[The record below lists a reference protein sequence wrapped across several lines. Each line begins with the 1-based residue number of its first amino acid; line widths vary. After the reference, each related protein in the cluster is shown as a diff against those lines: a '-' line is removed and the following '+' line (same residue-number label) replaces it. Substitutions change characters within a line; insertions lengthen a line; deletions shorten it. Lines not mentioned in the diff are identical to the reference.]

1 MARNRRRP
9 GFDRRHWETMTVAHG
24 ATTTGSTFITNK
36 LPIKKPDD
44 DIAEFFRTT
53 NERYRYSL
61 YNDTWYWATP
71 NTHTGGAGVGAE
83 MIYEVPVNVDIP
95 GAFPPGVTFAIT
107 NSDFLSPTEIK
118 ISSDFQSDF
127 ENYGDCVGQYIQV
140 TSGTYAGIKRKI
152 INIRYELGFGG
163 YHDAVVT
170 IESPYPAV
178 LGNVNIKVLTPA
190 SVLWQP
196 TSSTTSVFRVFYSFG
211 TQQTSSSITLP
222 SGFTSYGT
230 ACKLITTPS
239 AISGSYFTNN
249 ATSSAT
255 NTISDSS
262 QSWYTNEW
270 KNYQVR
276 ILSGTGEGQRRT
288 ITGNTTDT
296 ITVSQ
301 NWNIQPDTTSV
312 YSLEACD
319 DFIYLLGNNIAG
331 IFRYQITTG
340 AMTYWQNSEYQ
351 YNNTFISSWLPKTTE
366 GLVSTNMH
374 SMKHGNMLHVIN
386 FGSLQRTSS
395 VSINEQLTPPVF
407 VPLGRNLAAWAG
419 STIGCSAD
427 YDPDG
432 DYIYVYLGPNSN
444 NTFAVLDFSNP
455 ANGRIYPL
463 NRDMLGQ
470 STGVVGEKI
479 RLVVFED
486 ENGEKTKYIYS
497 LHNSSSVLRRLLIS

>member
-1 MARNRRRP
+1 MGRNKRKP
-9 GFDRRHWETMTVAHG
+9 GLDRRHWETMTVAH
-24 ATTTGSTFITNK
+24 ASTTTGSTFLTNK

-53 NERYRYSL
+53 NERYKYSL

-71 NTHTGGAGVGAE
+71 NTYTGGAGLGGE
-83 MIYEVPVNVDIP
+83 MIYETPLDGITTNFP
-95 GAFPPGVTFAIT
+95 GGSVFSIT
-107 NSDFLSPTEIK
+107 NADFLSSTEIK
-118 ISSDFQSDF
+118 ISGDTQNNFEDF
-127 ENYGDCVGQYIQV
+127 GDCVGRYIQV
-140 TSGTYAGIKRKI
+140 TTGTYAGIKRKI
-152 INIRYELGFGG
+152 LSIRYEPGFGN
-163 YHDAVVT
+163 YLYPIIT
-170 IESPYPAV
+170 IDSAYPAALGTVFIRV
-178 LGNVNIKVLTPA
+178 LKPL
-190 SVLWQP
+190 SVLFEP
-196 TSSTTSVFRVFYSFG
+196 TSTTSGVFKVFSSHG
-211 TQQTSSSITLP
+211 TSGTASALTLP
-222 SGFTSYGT
+222 VSGFGT

-249 ATSSAT
+249 ATSSTT

-262 QSWYTNEW
+262 QTWYTNEW

-288 ITGNTTDT
+288 ITGNTADT
-296 ITVSQ
+296 ITVSN
-301 NWNIQPDTTSV
+301 NWNIQPDGTSV

-319 DFIYLLGNNIAG
+319 DFIYLLGNNMIA
-331 IFRYQITTG
+331 IYRYQITTHTIT
-340 AMTYWQNSEYQ
+340 AWNYSEYQ
-351 YNNTFISSWLPKTTE
+351 YNTTFISSWLPRTTE
-366 GLVSTNMH
+366 GLVSTNM
-374 SMKHGNMLHVIN
+374 SMMKQGNMLHVIN

-395 VSINEQLTPPVF
+395 VAINELPTNTIF
-407 VPLGRNLAAWAG
+407 VPLGRNLSAWTG
-419 STIGCSAD
+419 SNIGCSAD

-432 DYIYVYLGPNSN
+432 NYIYVYLGPNSN

-463 NRDMLGQ
+463 ARDMFGQ

-486 ENGEKTKYIYS
+486 ENGEKTKYLYS